1 MPGGHGPWR
10 WDGRRQPPWWP
21 EGEAWPPHGGGHW
34 TGPGPRRMVRRAGC
48 ALSLLLAVLG
58 LAGAAAVWLVASALG
73 IVASGTFAR
82 LVSVA
87 GLLLGALALVA
98 AVAAGRRLA
107 APAGRL
113 VAASGRIEA
122 GDLSVRVPVR
132 GPAELR
138 SLARAF
144 NAMSSRLEATEAR
157 RRSVVAE
164 VAHELRTP
172 LSIIRGQAEAIADGV
187 YAPGPERMVPILDAV
202 RSLEVLVDDLTTL
215 GLAEAGALRLR
226 REPVDLAVLV
236 HDTLESQRA
245 TSGAAGVTL
254 VADLTGAPAVLE
266 ADPARLRGVLS
277 NLVGN
282 AVRHSVRG
290 GWVRVVARPDA
301 GGAPGVELRVVD
313 EGEGIPAELLPRVLE
328 RFVKGEGSPGSGLG
342 LAIVRDVVEA
352 HGGSVEVASVQGE
365 GTTVTLHLPG

>member
-10 WDGRRQPPWWP
+10 WDGRRPPPWWP
-21 EGEAWPPHGGGHW
+21 EGEAWPPQGGGHW
-34 TGPGPRRMVRRAGC
+34 TGPGPRRTVRRAGC

-87 GLLLGALALVA
+87 GLLLGAFALVA

-187 YAPGPERMVPILDAV
+187 YTPGPERMVPILDAV

-236 HDTLESQRA
+236 HDTLETRRA
-245 TSGAAGVTL
+245 TAAAAGVTL

-290 GWVRVVARPDA
+290 GSVRVVVRPDG

-313 EGEGIPAELLPRVLE
+313 EGEGIPAELLPHVLE